1 MEFNFSLT
9 NYHSTLFLPQIS
21 RVLEKITEMSSRK
34 RFPRIWKYIDKMRV
48 KRKKGKSKQTLLKYK
63 ILGFLYLFV
72 GIFLIVPGFMDP
84 EELFDVLIVGA
95 LAIVFGFWLIKND
108 GTSTE
113 RPIFKK
119 EILLKKERRTPY
131 TKAAKKLL
139 EIYENVES
147 ESIQFSENVISF
159 SKGPNIKYEEIDEV
173 FVTTDFYV
181 ILWNESVAALQ
192 KKDLKS
198 SSEEAFLDF
207 LSSKIQKS
215 YHEIIV

>member
-1 MEFNFSLT
+1 MEFIFSLT

-63 ILGFLYLFV
+63 ISGFLYLFV
-72 GIFLIVPGFMDP
+72 GIFLI
-84 EELFDVLIVGA
+84 
-95 LAIVFGFWLIKND
+95 AIVFGFWLIKND

-113 RPIFKK
+113 RPLFKK

-131 TKAAKKLL
+131 TKAADKFL
-139 EIYENVES
+139 ETYENVES

-159 SKGPNIKYEEIDEV
+159 SKEPNIKYEEIDEV

-181 ILWNESVAALQ
+181 ILWNERIVVLQ

-215 YHEIIV
+215 YHEMIV